1 MQPDHSWP
9 FLAAPHHPV
18 WSAAWEVFAHGAI
31 GALVVLPLAWRR
43 PYRWRILALAFLGGG
58 LLDVDHAIAAGSLDP
73 AAMERLG
80 RRPDTHSFLFVSS
93 VALLVLA
100 ATRRRA
106 LAWSVFAILAA
117 HVLFDAAGGG
127 VRWLFPLQHP
137 ESIPWLACP
146 LGILLLLAI
155 TATVA
160 WKENHDRG
168 GEAARSVP
176 DADPVDDH
184 ARRELGRSIG

>member
-18 WSAAWEVFAHGAI
+18 WSAAWEVVAHGAI

-58 LLDVDHAIAAGSLDP
+58 LLDIDHAIAAWSLAP
-73 AAMERLG
+73 AAMERLD

-100 ATRRRA
+100 VTRRRT

-117 HVLFDAAGGG
+117 HVLFDAPGGG

-146 LGILLLLAI
+146 LGIFVLLAI
-155 TATVA
+155 AATMVR
-160 WKENHDRG
+160 KESRDRG
-168 GEAARSVP
+168 ADAARSVP

-184 ARRELGRSIG
+184 ARREPSRSVG